1 MINSKISLFP
11 VSLTCAALLLS
22 ACQAGTGSAPHMAEG
37 DTIKRAEV
45 TMVRLKHT
53 IKAEDDQTDSAS
65 AHTIS
70 AMQEFLLDSAAGY
83 ADTLLLDA
91 GDGVSGNRINDI
103 AGRLRAVGLKVGKAG
118 IYGTKPRDG
127 NITLYIERYRAEVP
141 PCKNWAQS
149 SLNSHRRNSMTPN
162 FGCSNNAAL
171 AAMVAN
177 PRDLVA
183 GQTSDK
189 GNAVIAVKAIQA
201 LSKSK

>member
-22 ACQAGTGSAPHMAEG
+22 ACQAGVGSAPYMAEG

-65 AHTIS
+65 AYTIS

-83 ADTLLLDA
+83 GDTLLLDA
-91 GDGVSGNRINDI
+91 GEDVSGNRLNDI
-103 AGRLRAVGLKVGKAG
+103 AGRLRTVGLKVGKVG
-118 IYGTKPRDG
+118 VYGAKPKNG
-127 NITLYIERYRAEVP
+127 NIALYIERYRAEVP

-149 SLNSHRRNSMTPN
+149 SQSSHRRNSMTPN

-177 PRDLVA
+177 PRDLIA
-183 GQTSDK
+183 GQSSGT
-189 GNAVIAVKAIQA
+189 GNAGKAVKAIQA
-201 LSKSK
+201 LSKIK